1 MSRFELNKGD
11 RFKLLKSGGLTKIQ
25 VELGWKGGDLDA
37 STFLLG
43 EDGVILRDSDFV
55 YYNSENRTEPFDRIK
70 FGNKK
75 KWKKET
81 RPMSFDGAVL
91 GSLDDTG
98 VIIDE
103 VDEEDEESNETIDV
117 DLESIEAKI
126 QEIIFV
132 VTIYNREGDSGIT
145 FKDVIDP
152 YIKIINAETEDEIVV
167 YKLAEN
173 FGSETGVEV
182 GKLICNIDG
191 EWDFE
196 AVGKGYEGGL
206 QTFIDMYA

>member
-1 MSRFELNKGD
+1 MARFELVKGD
-11 RFKLLKSGGLTKIQ
+11 RFKLDKSGGLSKIQ

-37 STFLLG
+37 SAFLLG
-43 EDGVILRDSDFV
+43 EDGEILRDSDFV
-55 YYNSENRTEPFDRIK
+55 FYNSDNRTVPFDRAE
-70 FGNKK
+70 FGNKR
-75 KWKKET
+75 KWKEKT
-81 RPMSFDGAVL
+81 RPMSFDGSVL
-91 GSLDDTG
+91 GSFDDTG
-98 VIIDE
+98 SEEI
-103 VDEEDEESNETIDV
+103 EEDSDESDETIDV
-117 DLESIEAKI
+117 DLDSVDGKI
-126 QEIIFV
+126 QEIVFV
-132 VTIYNREGDSGIT
+132 VTIYNRAGDTGIT

-152 YIKIINAETEDEIVV
+152 YIKIINAESEEDIVS

>member
-1 MSRFELNKGD
+1 MPRFELNKGD

-43 EDGVILRDSDFV
+43 EDGVILRDNDFV
-55 YYNSENRTEPFDRIK
+55 FYNSESRTEPFDRIK

-75 KWKKET
+75 KWKGLT

-98 VIIDE
+98 DDID
-103 VDEEDEESNETIDV
+103 DDASESNETIEV
-117 DLESIEAKI
+117 DLESVDGKI

-132 VTIYNREGDSGIT
+132 VTIYNREGDTGIT
-145 FKDVIDP
+145 FKDVKDP
-152 YIKIINAETEDEIVV
+152 YIKIINADTEDEIIR

-173 FGSETGVEV
+173 FGTETGVEV

>member
-1 MSRFELNKGD
+1 MSKFDLNKGD
-11 RFKLLKSGGLTKIQ
+11 RFKLDKNSGLSKIK

-37 STFLLG
+37 SAFLLG
-43 EDGVILRDSDFV
+43 EDGVIMRDEDFV
-55 YYNSENRTEPFDRIK
+55 FYKSESRTEPFDRMK

-75 KWKKET
+75 KWRDDT
-81 RPMSFDGAVL
+81 RPMSFDGSVL
-91 GSLDDTG
+91 GSFDDLGGEVEDDT
-98 VIIDE
+98 DE
-103 VDEEDEESNETIDV
+103 SDETIDV
-117 DLESIEAKI
+117 DLDNIDVKI

-132 VTIYNREGDSGIT
+132 VTIYNRDGETGIT

-152 YIKIINAETEDEIVV
+152 YIKIINAETEDQIVQ

-182 GKLICNIDG
+182 GKLICNIEG
-191 EWDFE
+191 EWEFE

-206 QTFIDMYA
+206 QTFVDMYT

>member
-1 MSRFELNKGD
+1 MARFDLNKGD
-11 RFKLLKSGGLTKIQ
+11 RFKIEKESGLSKIK

-37 STFLLG
+37 SSFLLG
-43 EDGVILRDSDFV
+43 EDGVIIQDQDFV
-55 YYNSENRTEPFDRIK
+55 YYNSENRTEPFDRTK

-75 KWKKET
+75 KWKELT
-81 RPMSFDGAVL
+81 RPMSKDGSVL

-98 VIIDE
+98 D
-103 VDEEDEESNETIDV
+103 DNDDDSSESNETIEV
-117 DLESIEAKI
+117 DLENVDGKI

-145 FKDVIDP
+145 FKEVIDP
-152 YIKIINAETEDEIVV
+152 YIRIIDATTEMQILQ
-167 YKLAEN
+167 YKLAET
-173 FGSETGVEV
+173 FATETGVEV

-191 EWDFE
+191 DWEFE
-196 AVGKGYEGGL
+196 AVGKGYDGGL